1 MTWWLVWVVARPWDR
16 PDTGVAAILWGGAP
30 IVMPRGLGT
39 LLNLVKNIMP
49 RCCSRLHISSIWW
62 LCFRV
67 RRLVDLFV
75 SRSNHAQ
82 FNHEAL
88 VVTVLNKT
96 VTDEQE
102 QSRE

>member
-1 MTWWLVWVVARPWDR
+1 
-16 PDTGVAAILWGGAP
+16 
-30 IVMPRGLGT
+30 MPRGLGT
-39 LLNLVKNIMP
+39 FLNLVKNIVP
-49 RCCSRLHISSIWW
+49 RCRSRLHISSIWW

-82 FNHEAL
+82 FNDEAM
-88 VVTVLNKT
+88 VITVLNKII
-96 VTDEQE
+96 TDEQE